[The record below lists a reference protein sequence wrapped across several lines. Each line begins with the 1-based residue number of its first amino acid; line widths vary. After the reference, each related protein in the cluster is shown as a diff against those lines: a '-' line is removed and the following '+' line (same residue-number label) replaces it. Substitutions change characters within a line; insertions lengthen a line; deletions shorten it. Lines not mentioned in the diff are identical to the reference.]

1 MDAKICTH
9 CGKEFFKYTK
19 SARNYFCS
27 MECYGIWRHGKNNP
41 NWRGGDIPHTC
52 EFCGKEF
59 FVRRDRAT
67 SQFGKYCSN
76 ECFYAF
82 NASIRMPER
91 QRRVSKNALKN
102 LTGWLR
108 RNTKI
113 KLNWMSRF
121 GYSPEDFKQHV
132 ESLWKSGMSWE
143 NYGSVWCLDHVTAM
157 QFFDF
162 TSIEDSDFRQCF
174 ALENLQ
180 PLFLEEN
187 TRKGRGDATKNI
199 YWRR

>member
-9 CGKEFFKYTK
+9 CGKEFFKYAK
-19 SARNYFCS
+19 SARNHFCS

-67 SQFGKYCSN
+67 SQFGKYCSWD
-76 ECFYAF
+76 CFSAF
-82 NASIRMPER
+82 SQSIKMPKR
-91 QRRVSKNALKN
+91 QRNLAKTTIQN
-102 LTGWLR
+102 LTRWLR
-108 RNTKI
+108 YDAEI
-113 KLNWMSRF
+113 QLDWIQRF
-121 GYSPEDFKQHV
+121 GYSPEDFKQHI
-132 ESLWKSGMSWE
+132 ESLWKSGMTWE
-143 NYGSVWCLDHVTAM
+143 NYGSVWCLDHVKAT

-162 TSIEDSDFRQCF
+162 TSIEDSDFKLCF

-180 PLFLEEN
+180 PLFMDEN
-187 TRKGRGDATKNI
+187 LLKGRRDESKGI